1 MQRYQAHYA
10 KTLHLA
16 LPMIVGQLSTILIS
30 VADNAM
36 VGKYSALALA
46 AAAFANSVLGT
57 FLVFGLGVSWSLTP
71 LVAAADAA
79 GQTDKLR
86 GLMQHSLVVYT
97 GLGAVL
103 VLLAV
108 ITSFFMHH
116 FGQTTAVATLAQPY
130 FLVVAFTLLPVMV
143 FQTFKQF
150 MDGLSHTREPMYV
163 SFAGAVLNVIFNYL
177 LIFGKFGFPALGLLG
192 AGLAT
197 LAARLLM
204 AGFIVFRFYT
214 SPKFTAY
221 HPTWRL
227 ASLNRAELKRLIS
240 LGIPVGLQSGFEV
253 GAFSFVAI
261 MVGWMGELQ
270 LAAHQIA
277 LNVASITFFIALG
290 LSSAAAIRTGQ
301 GLGKRDRAGLRLAGF
316 SGYHLVIG
324 FMASCALTIWLG
336 RYWLPGLYLEAN
348 DPLTPQIAELAALL
362 LVYAAIFQIS
372 DGAQAM
378 GMGILRG
385 IQDVKVPTL
394 IALVAY
400 WVVGI
405 PLGYWLGFHAGW
417 GPKGV
422 WLGLAAGLSFA
433 AAFLAWRFNDKSRRI
448 AL

>member
-16 LPMIVGQLSTILIS
+16 LPIVAGQLSTILIS
-30 VADNAM
+30 VSDNAM
-36 VGKYSALALA
+36 VGQYSALSLA
-46 AAAFANSVLGT
+46 GAAFANSVLGT
-57 FLVFGLGVSWSLTP
+57 FLVFGLGVTWSLTP
-71 LVAAADAA
+71 LVATAEAA
-79 GQTDKLR
+79 GQTAKLR
-86 GLMQHSLVVYT
+86 SLMQHSLVVYA

-103 VLLAV
+103 VALATV
-108 ITSFFMHH
+108 TSFFLHR
-116 FGQTTAVATLAQPY
+116 FGQTPEVATLARPY
-130 FLVVAFTLLPVMV
+130 FLVVALSLLPVMV

-150 MDGLSHTREPMYV
+150 MEGLSHTREPMYV
-163 SFAGAVLNVIFNYL
+163 NFGGAVLNVIFNYL

-197 LAARLLM
+197 LAARVLM
-204 AGFIVFRFYT
+204 AGFIAVRFYT
-214 SPKFTAY
+214 SPKFAAY
-221 HPTWRL
+221 RPAKLQVGLQW
-227 ASLNRAELKRLIS
+227 AELKRLTA

-261 MVGWMGELQ
+261 MVGWLGTLQ

-277 LNVASITFFIALG
+277 LNVASVTFFVALG

-301 GLGKRDRAGLRLAGF
+301 FVGKRDRGGLRLAGF

-324 FMASCALTIWLG
+324 FMASCALLIAVG
-336 RYWLPGLYLEAN
+336 RTWLPGLYLEAN
-348 DPLTPQIAELAALL
+348 DPLTPQIADLAAVL

-378 GMGILRG
+378 GMGVLRG
-385 IQDVKVPTL
+385 LQDVKGPTL

-405 PLGYWLGFHAGW
+405 PLGYWLGFHWGW
-417 GPKGV
+417 GAKGV

-433 AAFLAWRFNDKSRRI
+433 AVFLALRFHDKSRR
-448 AL
+448 ATL